1 MKEILYKIM
10 FSIGIA
16 LAFLIISI
24 FICLLL
30 LTMFAYVPVQ
40 YLVII
45 GFIIIVSAIYFFCD

>member
-16 LAFLIISI
+16 LGFLILSVVMA
-24 FICLLL
+24 LLL
-30 LTMFAYVPVQ
+30 LTMFAYIPVQ

-45 GFIIIVSAIYFFCD
+45 GFIIIVSAIYFFCN